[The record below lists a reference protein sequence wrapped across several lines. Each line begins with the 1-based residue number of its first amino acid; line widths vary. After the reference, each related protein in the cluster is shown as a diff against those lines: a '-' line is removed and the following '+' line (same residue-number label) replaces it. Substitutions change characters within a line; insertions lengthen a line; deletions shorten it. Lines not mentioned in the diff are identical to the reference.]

1 MKYIFVFL
9 TFVISLNSI
18 AQSKKEQI
26 AILTARLDSLNK
38 EYVKDTTYLSNT
50 VETGDREYTII
61 SMQYDE
67 AQEQLKKKSATITDK
82 SNTIKSLNVKNM
94 DLMAESKKLYQKI
107 QELESE
113 IKSFKSASENPA
125 YLFTLSQSN
134 IDIGLWDNVY
144 IDDKSSWNS
153 DFPNTV
159 FNAKYEPS
167 IDIGLNYNGKVLI
180 LESNLKGAVRNCD
193 LSSIDDQVFDE
204 PSGYVCDSI
213 LTIYF
218 GSNMTHLYILKKSLN
233 QIDIIEVIDGDYNM
247 PLYIYSIN
255 ERDTGQLRKTLKCE
269 AKFFI
274 DEQTI
279 SCISGDCN
287 YKNYLKEVIFDLFE
301 MDVSD

>member
-1 MKYIFVFL
+1 
-9 TFVISLNSI
+9 
-18 AQSKKEQI
+18 
-26 AILTARLDSLNK
+26 
-38 EYVKDTTYLSNT
+38 
-50 VETGDREYTII
+50 
-61 SMQYDE
+61 
-67 AQEQLKKKSATITDK
+67 
-82 SNTIKSLNVKNM
+82 
-94 DLMAESKKLYQKI
+94 
-107 QELESE
+107 
-113 IKSFKSASENPA
+113 
-125 YLFTLSQSN
+125 
-134 IDIGLWDNVY
+134 
-144 IDDKSSWNS
+144 
-153 DFPNTV
+153 
-159 FNAKYEPS
+159 
-167 IDIGLNYNGKVLI
+167 
-180 LESNLKGAVRNCD
+180 LKGAVTNCD
-193 LSSIDDQVFDE
+193 LSSIDAQVFDE

-269 AKFFI
+269 AKLFI